1 MSATANPQP
10 LAAGKS
16 PGLAGNP
23 RIPGDKSISHRALI
37 FGALA
42 VGETTV
48 KGLLEAGD
56 VLNTASVMRELG
68 ADITRDPQGTWHIH
82 GVGVGGLA
90 EPSNV
95 LDHGNSGTG
104 VRLVMGAIAT
114 CPLSATFTGDASL
127 RRRPMGRVL
136 EPLSRFGAETMGRKG
151 GLLPLTLKGT
161 ANPLP
166 VTYELPVP
174 SAQVKSAVLLAGLNA
189 PGRTT
194 VIEPEATRD
203 HTERMLR
210 HFGAT
215 VSITDAGRQGRAIS
229 LDGQP
234 MLTGR
239 EVVVPPDP
247 SSAAF
252 PLVAALLVPGSKIS
266 LSRVM
271 LNPTRAGLLA
281 VLTRMGARISKSN
294 ERIESGETVA
304 DLEVTASALRATTTE
319 PEIAPSMIDEFPILA
334 VAAAFAEG
342 TTRMNGLAELRVKE
356 SDRLAAV
363 AAGLG
368 QIGITCRMGE
378 DWLEVDGRGTDG
390 VPGGGRVTTHMDHRI
405 AMSFLVAGL
414 AARQAVTVDDTAF
427 ISTSFPTF
435 IPMMEA
441 LGAVLRR
448 PAA

>member
-1 MSATANPQP
+1 
-10 LAAGKS
+10 
-16 PGLAGNP
+16 
-23 RIPGDKSISHRALI
+23 
-37 FGALA
+37 
-42 VGETTV
+42 
-48 KGLLEAGD
+48 
-56 VLNTASVMRELG
+56 
-68 ADITRDPQGTWHIH
+68 
-82 GVGVGGLA
+82 
-90 EPSNV
+90 
-95 LDHGNSGTG
+95 
-104 VRLVMGAIAT
+104 
-114 CPLSATFTGDASL
+114 
-127 RRRPMGRVL
+127 
-136 EPLSRFGAETMGRKG
+136 MGRKG

-189 PGRTT
+189 PGRST

-281 VLTRMGARISKSN
+281 VLARMGARISKSN

-304 DLEVTASALRATTTE
+304 DLEVTAGALRATTTE

-356 SDRLAAV
+356 SDRLAAI

-390 VPGGGRVTTHMDHRI
+390 VPGGGHVTTHMDHRI

-441 LGAVLRR
+441 LGAVFRR